1 MVVDLLTNIGSL
13 FSNFLSEVLMGTVV
27 LVPKLIMALLILIF
41 GYLIASLVGW
51 LIVSVLDRLH
61 FDKRMQKACHVDL
74 GKFELSDL
82 VGSLAKWSVFLLFLD
97 PAMAKLI
104 PDKGIFVWRVIG
116 WLPHVIAGVIV
127 ILAGVVLAQYVSAKV
142 HKTKIK
148 GADWFSRLIYWTI
161 IVLVGVVG
169 LGQIGINTALI
180 ENIILLVVGAMSV
193 GLALALGISLGLGLK
208 DDARGIVKQL
218 RR

>member
-1 MVVDLLTNIGSL
+1 MI
-13 FSNFLSEVLMGTVV
+13 
-27 LVPKLIMALLILIF
+27 LVF
-41 GYLIASLVGW
+41 GYLIAAVVGW
-51 LIVSVLDRLH
+51 SIVSLLDRLR
-61 FDKRMQKACHVDL
+61 FDSRMRKACNVDL

-82 VGSLAKWSVFLLFLD
+82 IGSITKWSVFLLFLD

-104 PDKGIFVWRVIG
+104 PDKGIFAWQVIG
-116 WLPHVIAGVIV
+116 WLPHVIVGVIV

-142 HKTKIK
+142 NKTKIK

-169 LGQIGINTALI
+169 FGQIGINTSLI
-180 ENIILLVVGAMSV
+180 ENIILLIVGAMSV

-208 DDARGIVKQL
+208 DDAKSIVKQI
-218 RR
+218 RK